1 MSHRPAAMLAVWNFM
16 FKRIFRWLSIYEKEV
31 GLFLWSMALL
41 FIVRSAGVILNN
53 YAETAFLKRYGVEFL
68 PVVNMLNAVATV
80 VIMGFV
86 FGLIRRIPGPRL
98 LSWQFVFCGT
108 SIIVIRLLVP
118 LGYDLIYPLL
128 FMLKAQYEP
137 LLAMLFWNLAND
149 LFNTRQSKRL
159 FPLITAGGV
168 IGQILASFGTPMM
181 ARQFQF
187 DNLLVVYLLITVTG
201 AGVVWAM
208 GRQFPFLLI
217 AGKHKDSKKSRGS
230 MLQEIKTVLPMLR
243 SSVLMRIMIL
253 LTFMPNVVIPILN
266 YQFNY
271 AVDTY
276 FASESSM
283 IEFFGYFR
291 GVLNIISLIILLFVG
306 KIYGRWGLPVAL
318 MFHPF
323 NYVIAFLAFLLRF
336 DIIAAMYARMS
347 TNILRTTINVP
358 ANAMMMGLFPESYRA
373 LVRPFLRGTVV
384 RIALFV
390 GSGLILISDTLF
402 HPRYLS
408 LVALPFVLGWLTTPF
423 LLKKKYAGILIDLLQ
438 QNQLDLNTMKPSE
451 VEQLFRGSKIQ
462 NQLKNALKES
472 PPEAVLWYAQL
483 LKQLKYPDL
492 DNYLLHRIGSLD
504 VDDQVALLRMIS
516 DHPSKE
522 VIGQLSAL
530 TQDDNTAITVG
541 VLQAMN
547 RISNDQTAGFDRKL
561 FLDHCDPEV
570 RAYAAAGLFPFAP
583 VEYGAMITEWI
594 KSNDA
599 CNKKAGVIAAGA
611 SKSLSFEPLLR
622 DTIDQTQTPE
632 ILAASIDSLHE
643 LDLHDLND
651 VVTPYLAHHERHVRL
666 AAVSAFHVTDKE
678 SLNAAIKCLAD
689 ADTQIQQMAEN
700 RIIRAHYVDGKTLIK
715 ALNHPNSALRERVF
729 TILDKLQIKGLDLYL
744 FARDQLE
751 GAYKYLN
758 ESNGIAGLPANTA
771 RDLLLD
777 HLTQQRDQIVRSV
790 LRVLANQDQSRHIHI
805 IRRGLMSKDRR
816 QNANSQEALDDL
828 LDKKISRVLI
838 PLLED
843 DGHQYALAIGRQHYD
858 LTDYQSHTPAL
869 LGHLLGRHDDWISIL
884 ITLYLLE
891 NSQKL
896 DVDIGRI
903 SKLTDNGN
911 AHIRTMAKRVI
922 RKFSSPDQ
930 EEVMDMDTDL
940 ALPDIVLKLKSIEI
954 FEGLSVGELAA
965 VASVTE
971 DISYDSN
978 EIVIKEGD
986 PGDTLYLILEG
997 KVAVIKTET
1006 DGLEV
1011 TLDHIS
1017 AGDHFG
1023 EMALFEEIPRTAT
1036 IRTTEPCRM
1045 LFLHKQ
1051 EFDEMV
1057 REYPQIALK
1066 ICKVFSGRI
1075 RKLHQRFAHRQRSSK
1090 TTEAS

>member
-1 MSHRPAAMLAVWNFM
+1 ML
-16 FKRIFRWLSIYEKEV
+16 KRIFRWLNIYEKEV
-31 GLFLWSMALL
+31 GLFLWSVALL

-86 FGLIRRIPGPRL
+86 FGLIRRIPGSRL
-98 LSWQFVFCGT
+98 LSWQFLFCGA
-108 SIIVIRLLVP
+108 SIITIRLLVP
-118 LGYDLIYPLL
+118 LGYDIIYPLL
-128 FMLKAQYEP
+128 FMLKAQYEA

-181 ARQFQF
+181 AKQFLF

-201 AGVVWAM
+201 ACTAWAM
-208 GRQFPFLLI
+208 GRQFPLLLI
-217 AGKHKDSKKSRGS
+217 SGEQKKSKKSRRS
-230 MLQEIKTVLPMLR
+230 MRQEVKTVLPMLR
-243 SSVLMRIMIL
+243 SSVLMRIMIV

-276 FASESSM
+276 FASEASM
-283 IEFFGYFR
+283 IEFFGNFR

-408 LVALPFVLGWLTTPF
+408 LVALPFVLGWLTAPF
-423 LLKKKYAGILIDLLQ
+423 LLKKKYTGILIDLLK

-451 VEQLFRGSKIQ
+451 VKQLFRGRKIQ
-462 NQLKNALKES
+462 NQLKTALKES

-492 DNYLLHRIGSLD
+492 DVYLLGRIKALD
-504 VDDQVALLRMIS
+504 AEDQLALLELLS
-516 DHPSKE
+516 DAPSKE
-522 VIGQLSAL
+522 VIDQLNDLVQVNAQA
-530 TQDDNTAITVG
+530 QDGDTAITVG

-547 RISNDQTAGFDRKL
+547 RVTQNRTADFQRKFL
-561 FLDHCDPEV
+561 LDHSDPEV
-570 RAYAAAGLFPFAP
+570 RAHAAAGLFHRAS
-583 VEYGAMITEWI
+583 VEYGALITQWI
-594 KSNDA
+594 HSKDV
-599 CNKKAGVIAAGA
+599 CVKKAGVIAAGA
-611 SKSLSFEPLLR
+611 TKERSFERILR
-622 DTIDQTQTPE
+622 STIDRDQTPE
-632 ILAASIDSLHE
+632 ILSASIDSLHA

-651 VVTPYLAHHERHVRL
+651 VVAPYLAHHDRQVRL

-678 SLNAAIKCLAD
+678 SLNTAIDGLAD
-689 ADTQIQQMAEN
+689 GDPQIQQMAEN
-700 RIIRAHYVDGKTLIK
+700 RIIRAPYVDGKTLIK
-715 ALNHPNSALRERVF
+715 ALNHPNSALRKRIF

-758 ESNGIAGLPANTA
+758 ESNGIAALPADTA
-771 RDLLLD
+771 RNLLLD
-777 HLTQQRDQIVRSV
+777 HLNQQKDQIVRRV
-790 LRVLANQDQSRHIHI
+790 LRVLANQDQSQQIHI
-805 IRRGLMSKDRR
+805 ILRGLMSSDRR

-838 PLLED
+838 PLLEED
-843 DGHQYALAIGRQHYD
+843 NHQNALAVGRQHYD
-858 LTDYQSHTPAL
+858 LANYQSHSRVL
-869 LGHLLGRHDDWISIL
+869 LGHLLGRHDDWLSIL
-884 ITLYLLE
+884 MTLYLLE
-891 NSQKL
+891 KSQRL
-896 DVDIGRI
+896 DVDIDHI
-903 SKLTDNGN
+903 SKLANNGN
-911 AHIRTMAKRVI
+911 RHIRTMAKRVI
-922 RKFSSPDQ
+922 RKFESPQ
-930 EEVMDMDTDL
+930 HKEVMDMDTDL

-971 DISYDSN
+971 DISYGSD
-978 EIVIKEGD
+978 ETVIKEGE

-997 KVAVIKTET
+997 NVAVIKTET
-1006 DGLEV
+1006 DGMQV

-1075 RKLHQRFAHRQRSSK
+1075 RKLHQRFAHRHKS
-1090 TTEAS
+1090 

>member
-1 MSHRPAAMLAVWNFM
+1 M
-16 FKRIFRWLSIYEKEV
+16 FKRIFRWLNVYEKEV
-31 GLFLWSMALL
+31 GLFLWSVALL

-86 FGLIRRIPGPRL
+86 FGLIRRVPGPRL
-98 LSWQFVFCGT
+98 LSWQFLLCGA
-108 SIIVIRLLVP
+108 SILTIRLLVP
-118 LGYDLIYPLL
+118 LGYDTVYPLL
-128 FMLKAQYEP
+128 FMLKAQYEA

-149 LFNTRQSKRL
+149 LFNTRQAKRL

-181 ARQFQF
+181 ATQFQF

-201 AGVVWAM
+201 AGVVWTM
-208 GRQFPFLLI
+208 GRQIPLLLI
-217 AGKHKDSKKSRGS
+217 SAEYKESKPSRGS

-243 SSVLMRIMIL
+243 SSVLMRIMIV
-253 LTFMPNVVIPILN
+253 LTFMPNVIIPILN

-291 GVLNIISLIILLFVG
+291 GVLNVISLIILLFVG

-347 TNILRTTINVP
+347 TNILRTTVNVP
-358 ANAMMMGLFPESYRA
+358 ANAMVMGLFPESYRA

-384 RIALFV
+384 RIALFI

-408 LVALPFVLGWLTTPF
+408 LVALPFVLGWLTAPF
-423 LLKKKYAGILIDLLQ
+423 LLKKKYADILINLLR

-451 VEQLFRGSKIQ
+451 VEQLFRGRKIQ
-462 NQLKNALKES
+462 NRLKNALKDS
-472 PPEAVLWYAQL
+472 PPETVLWYAKL
-483 LKQLKYPDL
+483 LKQLNYPDL
-492 DNYLLHRIGSLD
+492 DNYLLSRIKTLD
-504 VDDQVALLRMIS
+504 IDDQLALLKMLS
-516 DHPSKE
+516 DRPSKK
-522 VIGQLSAL
+522 VIDQLSVLAHGG
-530 TQDDNTAITVG
+530 NTVITVG
-541 VLQAMN
+541 VLQTMN
-547 RISNDQTAGFDRKL
+547 RITKKQIAGFDRKL
-561 FLDHCDPEV
+561 FLDHNDPEV
-570 RAYAAAGLFPFAP
+570 RAHALAGLFLFAS
-583 VEYGAMITEWI
+583 VEYGAMVTQWI
-594 KSNDA
+594 NTKDI
-599 CNKKAGVIAAGA
+599 CTKKAGIIAAGA
-611 SKSLSFEPLLR
+611 SKERSFERILR
-622 DTIDQTQTPE
+622 NIINQDQTPE
-632 ILAASIDSLHE
+632 ILSASIDSLHA

-651 VVTPYLAHHERHVRL
+651 AVTPYLTHHERCVRL
-666 AAVSAFHVTDKE
+666 AAVSAFHVSDKK
-678 SLNAAIKCLAD
+678 SLNAAIDCLAD
-689 ADTQIQQMAEN
+689 SDPQIRQKAES
-700 RIIRAHYVDGKTLIK
+700 RIIRAPYVDGKVLIK
-715 ALNHPNSALRERVF
+715 ALNHPNSALRERIYK
-729 TILDKLQIKGLDLYL
+729 ILDKLQIKGMDLYL
-744 FARDQLE
+744 FTRDQLE

-758 ESNGIAGLPANTA
+758 ESNGIAALPANTA

-777 HLTQQRDQIVRSV
+777 HLAQQRDQIVRRV
-790 LRVLANQDQSRHIHI
+790 LRVLANQDQSRRIQI

-828 LDKKISRVLI
+828 LDKKISRILI

-843 DGHQYALAIGRQHYD
+843 DGHQNVLDTGRLHYD
-858 LTDYQSHTPAL
+858 LDNYQMNAPAL
-869 LGHLLGRHDDWISIL
+869 LSHLLSRHDDWLSVVM
-884 ITLYLLE
+884 TLYLLE
-891 NSQKL
+891 KGQHL
-896 DVDIGRI
+896 DIDIGRI
-903 SKLTDNGN
+903 DKLTDNGN
-911 AHIRTMAKRVI
+911 PHIRIMSRRVM
-922 RKFSSPDQ
+922 RKFENPHQ
-930 EEVMDMDTDL
+930 QEVMDLDTQL
-940 ALPDIVLKLKSIEI
+940 ALPDIVLKLKSVEI
-954 FEGLSVGELAA
+954 FEDLSVGELAA

-971 DISYDSN
+971 DISYGSD
-978 EIVIKEGD
+978 ETVIKEGE

-997 KVAVIKTET
+997 NVAVIKTEA
-1006 DGLEV
+1006 DGMEV

-1051 EFDEMV
+1051 AFDEMV

-1075 RKLHQRFAHRQRSSK
+1075 RKLHQRFAHHHKS
-1090 TTEAS
+1090 